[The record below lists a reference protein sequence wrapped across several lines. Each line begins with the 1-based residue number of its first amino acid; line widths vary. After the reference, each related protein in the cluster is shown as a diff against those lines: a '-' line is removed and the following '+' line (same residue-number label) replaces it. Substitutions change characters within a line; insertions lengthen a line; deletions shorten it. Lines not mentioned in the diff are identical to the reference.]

1 MHIAH
6 FVDSFHQIRDLFHC
20 FPHIDILWILAEHK
34 QGYWTEPDGAG
45 EGGKIGDLVGAAAGE
60 GGLELGEQGIAGE
73 VALGGGGDDFHA
85 RHSIIIGED
94 GAEAIGTRYHHQ
106 VVVVE
111 GPAWIVDVPAA
122 VFLVVELQFILLSL
136 AEHAGCQLAG
146 SIDEVIDC
154 IHLHRA

>member
-1 MHIAH
+1 M
-6 FVDSFHQIRDLFHC
+6 
-20 FPHIDILWILAEHK
+20 
-34 QGYWTEPDGAG
+34 
-45 EGGKIGDLVGAAAGE
+45 VGAAAGE

-122 VFLVVELQFILLSL
+122 VVLMVELQFVLLSF
-136 AEHAGCQLAG
+136 AKYAGC
-146 SIDEVIDC
+146 
-154 IHLHRA
+154 